1 MRNSFNI
8 ARNFRLKVLTGFCPQ
23 LAFGLRWYHGVIPK
37 AVDDYHR
44 DMDDFRNQD
53 SAGRLNNPVWH
64 IHGGGPPKSNMIL
77 TYSVL
82 LSIASVASASDT
94 DVIWGYICSYEPS
107 VTPETNPD
115 LAAYQFP
122 TLDSETIPY
131 ALMVRFCC
139 ICGAKIV
146 HATRNPRIP
155 RSGCR
160 FDLRNPAFQ
169 ARTRRRSDLA
179 EPLIAR
185 WQAAKRRNAESSVSC

>member
-1 MRNSFNI
+1 MPPV
-8 ARNFRLKVLTGFCPQ
+8 LKVLTGFCPQ

-53 SAGRLNNPVWH
+53 FGGRLNNSVWH

-115 LAAYQFP
+115 LAAAVARTARYF
-122 TLDSETIPY
+122 TG
-131 ALMVRFCC
+131 ALRQTGNSGMQ
-139 ICGAKIV
+139 
-146 HATRNPRIP
+146 IP
-155 RSGCR
+155 RSR
-160 FDLRNPAFQ
+160 RHLRIFVPN
-169 ARTRRRSDLA
+169 
-179 EPLIAR
+179 
-185 WQAAKRRNAESSVSC
+185 C